1 MKNDSIQDKLFDVLR
16 ELQQNQQAHFARD
29 LSAIM
34 RRMFPTEARKIAEV
48 MNPARFGS
56 QERDPDLAAYNE
68 AKTWVYPGTGDLADA
83 RTTAE
88 QPARRSRAAAFDD
101 LGEEAPTVEAS
112 HAPLQ
117 KKSNAAE
124 GEFLVPSPDG
134 PKPYPVAELMA
145 MSADDVIA
153 LFGTLKELKEYLAGV
168 MQAKVSRNA
177 SSETAVSAFKEALKE
192 LQ

>member
-1 MKNDSIQDKLFDVLR
+1 MKNDSIQEKLFDVLR
-16 ELQQNQQAHFARD
+16 ELQQNQQNHFARD
-29 LSAIM
+29 ISALM
-34 RRMFPTEARKIAEV
+34 RRMFPTEARRIAEV

-56 QERDPDLAAYNE
+56 QERDPNLAAYNE

-83 RTTAE
+83 RSTAE
-88 QPARRSRAAAFDD
+88 QPAPKSRAAAFDSPGD
-101 LGEEAPTVEAS
+101 DFHALKAAP
-112 HAPLQ
+112 Q

-134 PKPYPVAELMA
+134 PKAYSVAKLMA